1 MRHLP
6 YNDSVLVGYA
16 LSLLMLVGCSQQAS
30 SLKEGLQNE
39 KEIATAQATPNVQPL
54 SIHQYRTTNGDIFL
68 GNLNSR
74 IQSLTQLVKNTTT
87 HRLLLASSLY
97 HRYQI
102 IGKFDDLTE
111 AQEHLSTYLQQIDHN
126 SQQSDTG
133 FILQASIY
141 SATHQFDQAL
151 ATLKKLTNQTS
162 QSAQILKAEI
172 QLAQG
177 SYNKALTT
185 INSLAASSKPA
196 IDSQVLSLQAN
207 LAIEQGNLDQG
218 LQLFNQAQQQYTNT
232 NPVTLA
238 WLQTQ
243 MGIALLRN
251 DQIAEARTFFQSAQQ
266 RLPAY
271 YLATEHLA
279 ESELILGNLPAA
291 EKLYASVSQQ
301 TANPEFYS
309 MLAKAQ
315 KQLGKN
321 NASAQNLQTAE
332 QGYKELL
339 QNQPQAFAQH
349 AAQFFYDTGKFSKA
363 LELAEMNLHNRED
376 IHSWLLVRRIS
387 KALHQPTIAC
397 HALAKAN
404 STNMHPPELEMAN
417 KTSDCTDVFSNR

>member
-74 IQSLTQLVKNTTT
+74 IQSLTQLAKNNTA
-87 HRLLLASSLY
+87 HRLLLASSLF

-111 AQEHLSTYLQQIDHN
+111 AQVHLKRIAQH
-126 SQQSDTG
+126 SQPSDTG
-133 FILQASIY
+133 LILQASIY

-151 ATLKKLTNQTS
+151 ATLEKLSNKAS
-162 QSAQILKAEI
+162 QPAQIMKAEI
-172 QLAQG
+172 LFSQG
-177 SYNKALTT
+177 LYEKAKTT
-185 INSLAASSKPA
+185 INSLAANSKPA

-207 LAIEQGNLDQG
+207 LAIEQGNLAQG

-251 DQIAEARTFFQSAQQ
+251 DRIAEARTFFLSAHQ
-266 RLPAY
+266 RLPTY

-279 ESELILGNLPAA
+279 ESELKLGNLLSA

-301 TANPEFYS
+301 TKNPEFYA

-315 KQLGKN
+315 KRLGKN
-321 NASAQNLQTAE
+321 SAAEQSLRIAE
-332 QGYKELL
+332 QGYLNLL
-339 QNQPQAFAQH
+339 REQPQAFSQH
-349 AAQFFYDTGKFSKA
+349 AAQFFYDTGKFQQA
-363 LELAEMNLHNRED
+363 LKLAEFNLQNRED
-376 IHSWLLVRRIS
+376 IHSWLLVSRIS

-417 KTSDCTDVFSNR
+417 KTSDCTDVFTDQ